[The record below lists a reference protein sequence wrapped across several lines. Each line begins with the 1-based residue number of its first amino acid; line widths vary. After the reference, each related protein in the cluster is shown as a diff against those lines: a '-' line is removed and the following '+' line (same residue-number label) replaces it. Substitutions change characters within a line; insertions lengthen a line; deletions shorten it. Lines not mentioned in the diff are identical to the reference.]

1 MKYHK
6 NRHRKKTEQ
15 KKKSKTGMGLFIAFI
30 MISSVFAILFYGFGE
45 TTQVDR
51 YDGHTF
57 RWTNEGYTVSLKG
70 TTYAFDLL
78 PQHVEMAHVTQEAS
92 TLLKSAQAVITT
104 SEQNSPYATD
114 IAIASYNLNT
124 LLGKDGIFVSNAFI
138 DSQTPITC
146 ADATP
151 GNPVIYFQEALIA
164 SQITAS
170 DNCIT
175 IMFENPA
182 SLQQMVTKLL
192 YMYLGIIQ

>member
-6 NRHRKKTEQ
+6 NRHRKKPEQ
-15 KKKSKTGMGLFIAFI
+15 KVKSKAGMGVFIAFI
-30 MISSVFAILFYGFGE
+30 MISSIFAILFYGFGE
-45 TTQVDR
+45 TAQVDR
-51 YDGHTF
+51 YEGHTF
-57 RWTNEGYTVSLKG
+57 RWTNEGYTVTLQG

-78 PQHVEMAHVTQEAS
+78 PQHVEMAYVDQEAG
-92 TLLKSAQAVITT
+92 TLLRSAQAVITT
-104 SEQNSPYATD
+104 SEQNSLYATD

-124 LLGKDGIFVSNAFI
+124 LLGKQGIFVSNAFT

-146 ADATP
+146 QDATP

-164 SQITAS
+164 SQTSVS
-170 DNCIT
+170 DGCI
-175 IMFENPA
+175 IVMFDNPA